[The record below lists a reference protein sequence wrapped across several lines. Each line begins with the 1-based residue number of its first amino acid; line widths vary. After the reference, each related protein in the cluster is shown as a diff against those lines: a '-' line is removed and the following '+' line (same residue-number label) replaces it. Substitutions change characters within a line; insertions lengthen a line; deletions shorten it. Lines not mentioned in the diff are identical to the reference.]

1 MLKSV
6 RKQVWDQEDLNT
18 MKTFTKIAA
27 QGDFIIFKIDE
38 IPANVENLEA
48 ENGQYVIAHSE
59 TGHNHVM
66 TMERVQAFK
75 PKNVEDRDLY
85 ELFLSVEQPTE
96 INHLRSFDT
105 HETLLVPPGNY
116 QVRRQREYV
125 PEGYRRAAD

>member
-1 MLKSV
+1 
-6 RKQVWDQEDLNT
+6 
-18 MKTFTKIAA
+18 MKTFTKMAA
-27 QGDFIIFKIDE
+27 QGDFIIIRIDS
-38 IPANVENLEA
+38 IPSDVEKLEA
-48 ENGQYVIAHSE
+48 DKNGHYVIAHSE

-105 HETLLVPPGNY
+105 HETLLVPAGNY
-116 QVRRQREYV
+116 RVRRQREYV